1 MEHSYKD
8 QLERVDRL
16 MTIVE
21 ADNQYELIGG
31 LETIDIILFAC
42 QSMWHL
48 KDWVRNDPLFGARN
62 VGELQKDIHASSCLR
77 VCADIANGSKHLS
90 LDRPK
95 VGAQLWEHTGV
106 HVEPAKGIFRDMYY
120 VVCRDLLGYYIAL
133 HNQESAHNGTHQDT
147 LNRLQ
152 KMQRSVASIAKYYRG
167 RNGILDELIDELGG
181 LSYTVQERE
190 AEAEEHDDRPF

>member
-120 VVCRDLLGYYIAL
+120 VVCRDPLNEWHGIEVGTLLRCCRDEWRSII
-133 HNQESAHNGTHQDT
+133 
-147 LNRLQ
+147 NRHW
-152 KMQRSVASIAKYYRG
+152 
-167 RNGILDELIDELGG
+167 
-181 LSYTVQERE
+181 LSKVDDDWAARAER
-190 AEAEEHDDRPF
+190 D